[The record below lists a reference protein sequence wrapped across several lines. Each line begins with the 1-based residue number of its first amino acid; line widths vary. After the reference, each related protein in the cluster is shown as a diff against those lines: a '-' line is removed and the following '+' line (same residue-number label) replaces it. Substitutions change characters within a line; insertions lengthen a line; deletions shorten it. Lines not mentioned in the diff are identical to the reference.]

1 MAGNDARLENQRR
14 GADLD
19 KDDDGRRD
27 GHRRGRMKD
36 NAQRAMVRIAFE
48 RMHVRH
54 LGHGQQRQ
62 KGQTQQGSGPE
73 SARLP
78 AAGVAQMC
86 LKSVQ
91 SGVPCFKDTQ
101 NWTREGEGG
110 CLVLQL
116 YLLPAVERRQKPGP
130 EQAAEKP

>member
-1 MAGNDARLENQRR
+1 MTMAGNDAWLENQRR

-36 NAQRAMVRIAFE
+36 NAQRAMVRIALE

-62 KGQTQQGSGPE
+62 KGQTQQSGGPE

-78 AAGVAQMC
+78 AAGVA
-86 LKSVQ
+86 
-91 SGVPCFKDTQ
+91 
-101 NWTREGEGG
+101 
-110 CLVLQL
+110 
-116 YLLPAVERRQKPGP
+116 
-130 EQAAEKP
+130 